1 MANASKCAPL
11 FPVYASKEALLR
23 EKKVAFECGTQK
35 GMETQT
41 DTDRMRREDR
51 ERDKEINHDGQTE
64 MERS

>member
-1 MANASKCAPL
+1 MAKLGPDNNFTAYIYMANASKCAPL
-11 FPVYASKEALLR
+11 FQYMQE
-23 EKKVAFECGTQK
+23 K

-51 ERDKEINHDGQTE
+51 ERDKEINHDGQIE